1 MITRKNKLL
10 LHQGKS
16 SWETIIMI
24 LLKQYF
30 STPQVRISPT
40 ELSQSN
46 RIILEIT
53 DINEVG
59 EEVTRLVQEQEKDV
73 ALLDYED
80 DKENVQNYG
89 NIRKSDDK
97 ENEVE

>member
-1 MITRKNKLL
+1 
-10 LHQGKS
+10 
-16 SWETIIMI
+16 MI

-30 STPQVRISPT
+30 STPQGRISPT

-53 DINEVG
+53 DIDEVG